1 MLVPAAPSYFPLK
14 QRIQQLVQPLLRKGS
29 FAQNFAVTLSGS
41 AAVTAI
47 GFLLTPVM
55 SRIYPPE
62 AYGQFAVFNSLASN
76 LSMVAT
82 LTYTAA
88 FLQPKTQEK
97 FFSLVQLTVLL
108 AFGTS
113 LLLMGGLWAGGPTIL
128 HYLKVEA
135 LGNWFYT
142 LPIILLLFNLN
153 NIMNGW
159 YMREKQFVKRT
170 SVDVITTLVG
180 RGFTISYGLWA
191 GGQVVGLL
199 LGEFFNRLTSTVSL
213 VSGSIRHSFGTLGRT
228 FSWREVK
235 AVALEYREFP
245 LYFLPASFINVLST
259 QLPIFALTTGFG
271 AGPVGLYSFSVGL
284 LEIPVNLIG
293 NAILPVFWQKATET
307 YNTEPERLPGITLSL
322 FNKMLYLGLLP
333 FGVITVY
340 GDILFKF
347 VFGARWEM
355 AGVYT
360 GYLGYYYVF
369 KLMSQATAPIYTVMS
384 KQRYIL
390 LSNVFLLTLRAVGL
404 GIGLYFHDLNLALML
419 FGLCSLLATFLIDL
433 HILHLLRLPI
443 FRIALRTI
451 ALVGATLLVLKGIRL
466 GAEWLLV

>member
-1 MLVPAAPSYFPLK
+1 MK
-14 QRIQQLVQPLLRKGS
+14 QRIQQLVRDNLQPLLRKGS

-55 SRIYPPE
+55 SRIYPPA

-108 AFGTS
+108 AFGTC
-113 LLLMGGLWAGGPTIL
+113 LLLAGGLLVGGPAVL
-128 HYLKVEA
+128 EYLKVQA
-135 LGNWFYT
+135 LGSWFYT
-142 LPIILLLFNLN
+142 LPVILLLFNLN

-159 YMREKQFVKRT
+159 YLREKQFIKRT
-170 SVDVITTLVG
+170 SVDITTTLAG
-180 RGFTISYGLWA
+180 RGFTIGYGLWV
-191 GGQVVGLL
+191 GGGVVGLL

-213 VSGSIRHSFGTLGRT
+213 VTGSIRHSFGTLWRT
-228 FSWREVK
+228 FSWRGVK
-235 AVALEYREFP
+235 EVALEYREFP

-271 AGPVGLYSFSVGL
+271 STPVGLYSFSVGL
-284 LEIPVNLIG
+284 LEIPINLIG

-307 YNTEPERLPGITLSL
+307 YNTEPERLPGLTLSL
-322 FNKMLYLGLLP
+322 YNKMLYLGLIP
-333 FGVITVY
+333 FGIITVY

-369 KLMSQATAPIYTVMS
+369 KLMSQATAPIYTVMN

-390 LSNVFLLTLRAVGL
+390 LSNIFLLAFRAAGL
-404 GIGLYFHDLNLALML
+404 GIGLLSHDLNLALLL
-419 FGLCSLLATFLIDL
+419 FGLGSLLATFLIDL
-433 HILHLLRLPI
+433 QILHLLKLPI

-451 ALVGATLLVLKGIRL
+451 AIVGATLLMLKGIRM
-466 GAEWLLV
+466 GAEWLLA

>member
-1 MLVPAAPSYFPLK
+1 MK
-14 QRIQQLVQPLLRKGS
+14 QHLQQLLRPLLRKGS

-55 SRIYPPE
+55 SRIYLPA

-76 LSMVAT
+76 LSMIAT

-97 FFSLVQLTVLL
+97 FISLVQLTVVLSFGTCLLL
-108 AFGTS
+108 A
-113 LLLMGGLWAGGPTIL
+113 GGLLVGGPAIL

-142 LPIILLLFNLN
+142 LPVILLLFNLN
-153 NIMNGW
+153 NIMSGW
-159 YMREKQFVKRT
+159 YMRDKQFVKRT
-170 SVDVITTLVG
+170 TVDLTTAIAG
-180 RGFTISYGLWA
+180 RGFTIGYGLLV
-191 GGQVVGLL
+191 GGNVVGLL
-199 LGEFFNRLTSTVSL
+199 LGEMFNRLTSTVSL
-213 VSGSIRHSFGTLGRT
+213 MAGSLRHSFGMLWRT
-228 FSWREVK
+228 FSWQRVK
-235 AVALEYREFP
+235 DVAVEYREFP
-245 LYFLPASFINVLST
+245 FYFLPASFISVLST

-271 AGPVGLYSFSVGL
+271 STSVGLYSFSVGL
-284 LEIPVNLIG
+284 LEIPINLIG
-293 NAILPVFWQKATET
+293 SAILPVFWQKATET
-307 YNTEPERLPGITLSL
+307 YNNEPERLPTITLSL
-322 FNKMLYLGLLP
+322 YYKLLYLGLIP

-340 GDILFKF
+340 GDVLFKF

-369 KLMSQATAPIYTVMS
+369 KLMSQATSPIYTVMN

-390 LSNVFLLTLRAVGL
+390 YSNIFLLVARGLGL
-404 GIGLYFHDLNLALML
+404 GIGLYYHDLNLALLL
-419 FGLCSLLATFLIDL
+419 FGLGSLLATFLIDL
-433 HILHLLRLPI
+433 QVLALLKLPVL
-443 FRIALRTI
+443 RIALRTI
-451 ALVGATLLVLKGIRL
+451 LIVGATLLLLKGSRL
-466 GAEWLLV
+466 VLEQLLS